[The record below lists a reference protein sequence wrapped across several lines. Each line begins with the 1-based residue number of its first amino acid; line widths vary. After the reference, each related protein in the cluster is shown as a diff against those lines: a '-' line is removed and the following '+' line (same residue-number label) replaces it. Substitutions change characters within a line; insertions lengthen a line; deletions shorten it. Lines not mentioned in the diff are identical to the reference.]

1 MEYIGSLCQSPDSR
15 KNVML
20 VFYTMERRIDKS
32 NFFKLHTSLP
42 ETVNSCMQHLT
53 NGILESVDC
62 HIYLIKLCWFEG
74 IASVITASVQSGRN
88 HYYEEE
94 VHGDITIFSGA
105 SDNWT
110 GIVVDKMTT
119 YDVDRAEQ
127 HNKVN
132 YGKLIGDVIKNEN
145 EMNKFYI
152 YYF

>member
-53 NGILESVDC
+53 NGILESRM
-62 HIYLIKLCWFEG
+62 K
-74 IASVITASVQSGRN
+74 SVITASVQSGRN